1 MNIRKCDECGEPF
14 GEDDNFHGCDFCD
27 KILCDDRVLYWS
39 DEEIG
44 DSGQCCSGCTE
55 EGETE

>member
-1 MNIRKCDECGEPF
+1 MSVRKCDECGEPF
-14 GEDDNFHGCDFCD
+14 GEDDNSHGCDFCD
-27 KILCDDRVLYWS
+27 KILCDDCVLYWS

-55 EGETE
+55 